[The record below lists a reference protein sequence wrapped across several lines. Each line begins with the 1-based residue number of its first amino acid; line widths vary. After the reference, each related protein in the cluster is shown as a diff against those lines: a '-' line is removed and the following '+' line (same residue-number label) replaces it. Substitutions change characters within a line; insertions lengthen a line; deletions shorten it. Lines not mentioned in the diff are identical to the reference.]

1 MIKLGLKN
9 YFKSYRLFFIPIGA
23 LSLGIVVGLSV
34 MIPMLWSAVK
44 GFVMGVA
51 EAVGNVSYHWDEVKD
66 AVLSS
71 IEKLSW
77 SNPQA
82 FVDEVANAG
91 YWQELL
97 RDCASV
103 ALGDLSKVEA
113 EMEVLAKTA
122 MTTIAGGVMIF
133 VLCTAIGA
141 YVGYFVTRSMIR
153 TGVAKRSFL
162 KSILAGLL
170 STVIN
175 LTIIAAG
182 LVLIAKSENYAI
194 LSILLTILVYGAA
207 AFLEAYFVQ
216 GFKKVPFKKVMQ
228 IKNFFLLAILNVIEI
243 AILLGVVALLQALT
257 NPAIAIYAGFS
268 VMIITISCL
277 QLNAEAYVKSLA
289 DNPET
294 EKLGAEHLAAAY
306 QGLAPVTFADRKG
319 FTAKSEL
326 AAPLLAQETATVA
339 AAESPAETPAEV
351 AEEVA
356 ADTVQQGQE
365 DKE

>member
-34 MIPMLWSAVK
+34 MIPMLWSAVM
-44 GFVMGVA
+44 GCVTGVA
-51 EAVGNVSYHWDEVKD
+51 EAVGNVSYHWGEVKE

-103 ALGDLSKVEA
+103 ALGDLSQVEA

-122 MTTIAGGVMIF
+122 MTTITGGVLIF

-182 LVLIAKSENYAI
+182 VVLIAKSENYAI

-216 GFKKVPFKKVMQ
+216 GFRKVPFKKVMN
-228 IKNFFLLAILNVIEI
+228 IKNFFLLAILNMIEI
-243 AILLGVVALLQALT
+243 AIMIAVITLLSAFT
-257 NPAIAIYAGFS
+257 NPAIAVYAGFS
-268 VMIITISCL
+268 VLIITLSCM
-277 QLNAEAYVKSLA
+277 QLNAEAYVKSLV
-289 DNPET
+289 DNPEA
-294 EKLGAEHLAAAY
+294 EKIGEEHIAAAY

-319 FTAKSEL
+319 FTAKSEAGEAVL
-326 AAPLLAQETATVA
+326 AAATLV
-339 AAESPAETPAEV
+339 AESPPEEALVADPAPK
-351 AEEVA
+351 EE
-356 ADTVQQGQE
+356 E
-365 DKE
+365 HKE

>member
-9 YFKSYRLFFIPIGA
+9 YFKSYRLFFIPMGA
-23 LSLGIVVGLSV
+23 LSLGIVIGLSV
-34 MIPMLWSAVK
+34 MIPMLWNAVK
-44 GFVMGVA
+44 DFVMGVA
-51 EAVGNVSYHWDEVKD
+51 EAVGGVSTHWDEVKD
-66 AVLSS
+66 AMFSS
-71 IEKLSW
+71 IKGLSW
-77 SNPQA
+77 TDPRA
-82 FVDEVANAG
+82 FADEVANSA
-91 YWQELL
+91 YWEELL

-182 LVLIAKSENYAI
+182 VVLIAKSENYAI
-194 LSILLTILVYGAA
+194 LSILLVYGEA

-216 GFKKVPFKKVMQ
+216 GFRKVPFKKVMN
-228 IKNFFLLAILNVIEI
+228 IKNFFLLAILNMIEI
-243 AILLGVVALLQALT
+243 AIMIAVITLLFAFT
-257 NPAIAIYAGFS
+257 NPAIAVYAGFS
-268 VMIITISCL
+268 VLIITLSGM
-277 QLNAEAYVKSLA
+277 QLNAEAYVKSLV
-289 DNPET
+289 DNPEA
-294 EKLGAEHLAAAY
+294 EKIGEEHIAAAY

-319 FTAKSEL
+319 FTAKSEAGEAVL
-326 AAPLLAQETATVA
+326 AAETLV
-339 AAESPAETPAEV
+339 AESPPEEALVADPAPK
-351 AEEVA
+351 EE
-356 ADTVQQGQE
+356 E
-365 DKE
+365 NKE